1 MHQTVSKET
10 DIKNAGKP
18 TPQPVAP
25 AIGTGS
31 DPDAQRPSFF
41 QRLGA
46 SFQDKIQTSR
56 GGMDRP
62 ADFLDET
69 PVAEA
74 PPASAEDLAARRA
87 KTGGLRRMV
96 VPEGVVIGGSI
107 TSNAETEISGRVDG
121 DVTVDGRL
129 FLGETAVI
137 SGNIR
142 AVMCR
147 IEGRVE
153 GKLECSQEIDLGR
166 TGRLNSDAAAG
177 KKITVAGQVFGN
189 LATGGMLQLVTS
201 GRIEGNIHT
210 RQLVIEE
217 GATFNGSC
225 RMRKPPQRNGQ

>member
-1 MHQTVSKET
+1 MHQTVSKE
-10 DIKNAGKP
+10 ISNKNPNKP
-18 TPQPVAP
+18 SSQPPVPSLPP
-25 AIGTGS
+25 AN
-31 DPDAQRPSFF
+31 AEAEEQRPSFF
-41 QRLGA
+41 QRIGA

-62 ADFLDET
+62 FEPLT
-69 PVAEA
+69 EA
-74 PPASAEDLAARRA
+74 PVSQPVTDDDAALRRA
-87 KTGGLRRMV
+87 KSGGLRRMV
-96 VPEGVVIGGSI
+96 VPEGVVIGGSV
-107 TSNAETEISGRVDG
+107 TSNAETEISGRIDG

-153 GKLECSQEIDLGR
+153 GKIECSQEIDLGR
-166 TGRLNSDAAAG
+166 TGRLNSDAVAG
-177 KKITVAGQVFGN
+177 RKITVAGQVFGN
-189 LATGGMLQLVTS
+189 MTTGGMLQLVTT
-201 GRIEGNIHT
+201 GRIEGNIHI

-225 RMRKPPQRNGQ
+225 MMRKPPAQRNGQ